1 MSAIDYI
8 KKFSPTHI
16 VSIVMGSVTLLGI
29 NFIPYMFNHPIS
41 NTAYMVVNAIGLIAI
56 SYSNM
61 KVGVSASGLSIDKGN
76 NS

>member
-16 VSIVMGSVTLLGI
+16 VSIVMESVTLLGI
-29 NFIPYMFNHPIS
+29 NLIPYFYAHPIS
-41 NTAYMVVNAIGLIAI
+41 NTAYIAVNSIGLVAM
-56 SYSNM
+56 SYSIM
-61 KVGVSASGLSIDKGN
+61 KVGVSASGLTIDKGN